1 LAEGSIQINKTPV
14 RSEEY
19 RITSHD
25 LIASR
30 LMVVQRGKKSFAL
43 VYVA

>member
-14 RSEEY
+14 RSEDH
-19 RITSHD
+19 RITSDD
-25 LIASR
+25 LIADR

>member
-1 LAEGSIQINKTPV
+1 V
-14 RSEEY
+14 RSEDH
-19 RITSHD
+19 RITSDD
-25 LIASR
+25 LIADR